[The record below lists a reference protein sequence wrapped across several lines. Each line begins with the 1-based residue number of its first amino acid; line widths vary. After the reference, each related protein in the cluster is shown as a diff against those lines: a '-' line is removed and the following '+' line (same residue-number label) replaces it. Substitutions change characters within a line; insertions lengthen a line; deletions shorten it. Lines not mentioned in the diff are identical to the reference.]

1 MINANCVRDGSGNPT
16 ARHERGIVT
25 DSPALAQR
33 PNKNHEMQISSF
45 SIREFAAQK
54 KIRESVAN

>member
-1 MINANCVRDGSGNPT
+1 MAVEILFCHPEACEGT
-16 ARHERGIVT
+16 KKIAT

-54 KIRESVAN
+54 KNP

>member
-54 KIRESVAN
+54 KNP